1 MPIRLLALDLDGTIL
16 IDLHIIKPRV
26 QAAIRAAAAQ
36 GVHVTLAT
44 GRVYDVTH
52 KFVDLL
58 GLTTPTI
65 CSQGAM
71 IYNGWTHEVIH
82 HVDMPIPH
90 TEKLI
95 ELARRH
101 GLALNLNVNG
111 QFYTEYLSPLTQQ
124 VLVGSGATV
133 LETADLKKVL
143 TTPALKG
150 VIVLPATELDA
161 ALMALQQGLG
171 AELSVVRSSDVLIE
185 IFAAN
190 VSKGH
195 ALAALADHL
204 GIPQSEVMAIGDH
217 DNDIEM
223 LAWAGLSVAMGNA
236 SQPAKAVAQ
245 VIAPPIS
252 EDGAAWAIE
261 QFILQSSKVAG

>member
-16 IDLHIIKPRV
+16 IDLHIITPRT
-26 QAAIRAAAAQ
+26 QAAIRAAVAQ
-36 GVHVTLAT
+36 GVHVALAT

-52 KFVDLL
+52 KFVELL

-71 IYNGWTHEVIH
+71 IYNGWTGQVIH
-82 HVDMPIPH
+82 HIDMPVPLA
-90 TEKLI
+90 EKLI
-95 ELARRH
+95 DLARLH
-101 GLALNLNVNG
+101 NLALNLNVNG
-111 QFYTEYLSPLTQQ
+111 QFYTEHLSPMTRQ

-133 LETADLKKVL
+133 LEIADLKEML
-143 TTPALKG
+143 TVPALKG
-150 VIVLPATELDA
+150 VIVLPAAELDA
-161 ALMALQQGLG
+161 ALAALQGGLG
-171 AELSVVRSSDVLIE
+171 DELSVVRSSDVLIE

-195 ALAALADHL
+195 ALAVLAHHL
-204 GIPQSEVMAIGDH
+204 GVPRNEVMAIGDH
-217 DNDIEM
+217 DNDVEM

-236 SQPAKAVAQ
+236 SQPAKAAAK

-261 QFILQSSKVAG
+261 EFILTR